1 MSLIND
7 VLRDLD
13 ERRLER
19 DGERGECEP
28 FEGLRPT
35 PAPSAG
41 RGPRSRGRE
50 ILPLALA
57 AGLALLLSVPREPG
71 PEELPAVAT
80 GSLGESAEPA
90 DAAARAEPREVTA
103 TPLPRPPG
111 PLVAVPVPASRAPF
125 PEPEA
130 PEAAELA
137 TPAPELDFAARPLGS
152 ERRARAR
159 RAYRQALEREAR
171 GESAR
176 ADLEQSLALD
186 PGHQP
191 ARVALATLLARG
203 GRPEDAATAL
213 ALLAEGRRIADEPG
227 AFTDLEARI
236 RAGRG
241 EVAEALALLETASA
255 PLPRGAEAHALRA
268 ALYQRSG
275 RHGEAARLYADL
287 LGNVGGRGVWWLG
300 LAISRE
306 AEGRP
311 AEALSAYR
319 AARKQTR
326 GPGSLD
332 PATRG
337 WIATRIESL
346 ARTATSAPAKP

>member
-13 ERRLER
+13 EQRLER
-19 DGERGECEP
+19 EGERDECDP
-28 FEGLRPT
+28 FEGLRPA
-35 PAPSAG
+35 PAQAAS

-57 AGLALLLSVPREPG
+57 IAAGAALLMNAPREPG
-71 PEELPAVAT
+71 PPEPGPGELPAVAA
-80 GSLGESAEPA
+80 SSQAE
-90 DAAARAEPREVTA
+90 RVEPREVTA
-103 TPLPRPPG
+103 KPPARPPE
-111 PLVAVPVPASRAPF
+111 PLVAVPVPASRAPV
-125 PEPEA
+125 PESPEA
-130 PEAAELA
+130 SEQA
-137 TPAPELDFAARPLGS
+137 TPAPELDSATRPLGS
-152 ERRARAR
+152 EQRTRAR
-159 RAYRQALEREAR
+159 RAYRQALERAAR

-176 ADLEQSLALD
+176 ADLEESLALD
-186 PGHQP
+186 PGHQQ

-213 ALLAEGRRIADEPG
+213 ALLAEGRRIADQPE

-236 RAGRG
+236 RAERG

-268 ALYQRSG
+268 ALYQRAG
-275 RHGEAARLYADL
+275 RHAEAAHLYADL
-287 LGNVGGRGVWWLG
+287 LGQLGDRGVWWLG
-300 LAISRE
+300 LAIARE

-319 AARKQTR
+319 AARHNAR
-326 GPGSLD
+326 GPGGLD
-332 PATRG
+332 PATRS
-337 WIATRIESL
+337 WVATRIQSL
-346 ARTATSAPAKP
+346 ARAAASAPEKP